1 MGIPDVE
8 EAVISPMLS
17 AFPAPTHV
25 RGDSVAT
32 EVLLDVYRRA
42 LSRFDRPVL
51 EQAWQ
56 KVAAEQDYWVWPM
69 PETLVKAAERFQSI
83 ARRANSTDG
92 DSVVEKAYA
101 LADEYTKRFMK
112 TTQTAVR
119 AREGGYEAELKRYV
133 SEAAN
138 VQAQLILRGPQSG
151 VGYTGH
157 VLFAHHGARDRP
169 REQEWFAAQR
179 EQVARG
185 SIRVHVPKEALER
198 WKELAKQ
205 QGQER

>member
-1 MGIPDVE
+1 
-8 EAVISPMLS
+8 MLS

-25 RGDSVAT
+25 RGDPAAT
-32 EVLLDVYRRA
+32 EALLDVYRRA

-83 ARRANSTDG
+83 ARRANSTDN
-92 DSVVEKAYA
+92 DSMVEKAYA

-119 AREGGYEAELKRYV
+119 AREGCYEPELKRYV
-133 SEAAN
+133 SEVAN
-138 VQAQLILRGPQSG
+138 IQAQLILRGPQSG
-151 VGYTGH
+151 VGYTGYI
-157 VLFAHHGARDRP
+157 LFAHHGQRDRP

-179 EQVARG
+179 EQAAKG
-185 SIRVHVPKEALER
+185 SIRVTVPKEAVARWAER
-198 WKELAKQ
+198 AKHE
-205 QGQER
+205 GRGR